1 LDKKLLVGVAVGV
14 LVAIIVVVAL
24 LPSSGFLKNYVQENP
39 QSPGALKAAS
49 IEIKPVVVSINRTSV
64 LSSSDKEA
72 VIVTKFDV
80 LNPND
85 VTVILEAITYDLYEN
100 GVLVGH
106 GQIGERLEGALES
119 SNYYTLVE
127 HYTNQLDGKV
137 TIQNT
142 GNNPQLW
149 SALQKSDTKWN
160 IVGQAYYNTNTVLS
174 GQPGSVGFNSTQ

>member
-1 LDKKLLVGVAVGV
+1 LDKKLLVGAAVGV

-24 LPSSGFLKNYVQENP
+24 LPSSGFLKNIIQENP
-39 QSPGALKAAS
+39 QAPGGLRAAS
-49 IEIKPVVVSINRTSV
+49 TEIKPVIVTVNGTSV
-64 LSSSDKEA
+64 LSSTDTEA
-72 VIVTKFDV
+72 IVVTKFDV

-100 GVLVGH
+100 GILVGH
-106 GQIGERLEGALES
+106 GQIGQRLEGALES

-127 HYTNQLDGKV
+127 HYPNQMDGKV

-142 GNNPQLW
+142 GNNPELW

-160 IVGQAYYNTNTVLS
+160 IMGQAFYNTNTVL
-174 GQPGSVGFNSTQ
+174 GGHPGSVDFNFTQ

>member
-1 LDKKLLVGVAVGV
+1 MDKKLLVGAAVGV

-24 LPSSGFLKNYVQENP
+24 LPSSGFLKNFIQENP
-39 QSPGALKAAS
+39 QAPGGLRAAS
-49 IEIKPVVVSINRTSV
+49 TEIKPIIVTVNGTSV

-72 VIVTKFDV
+72 VVVTKLDV

-106 GQIGERLEGALES
+106 GQIGQKLEGALES

-127 HYTNQLDGKV
+127 HYTNQMDGKV

-142 GNNPQLW
+142 GNNPELW

-160 IVGQAYYNTNTVLS
+160 IMGKAFYNTNTVLS
-174 GQPGSVGFNSTQ
+174 GQPGSVDFNFTQ

>member
-1 LDKKLLVGVAVGV
+1 MDKKLLVGVTIGV

-39 QSPGALKAAS
+39 QAPGALKAAS
-49 IEIKPVVVSINRTSV
+49 IQIQPVVVTINKTSV
-64 LSSSDKEA
+64 LSATDKEA
-72 VIVTKFDV
+72 VIITKFDV

-100 GVLVGH
+100 NVLVGH
-106 GQIGERLEGALES
+106 GQIGEKLEGALES
-119 SNYYTLVE
+119 SNYYTLVG

-137 TIQNT
+137 TIENT
-142 GNNPQLW
+142 GNNPELW

-174 GQPGSVGFNSTQ
+174 GQPGSVSFNSTQ

>member
-1 LDKKLLVGVAVGV
+1 MDKKLLVGAAVGV

-24 LPSSGFLKNYVQENP
+24 LPSSGFLKNFIQGNP
-39 QSPGALKAAS
+39 QAPGGLRAAS
-49 IEIKPVVVSINRTSV
+49 TEIKPVVVTINKTSV
-64 LSSSDKEA
+64 LSFTNKES
-72 VIVTKFDV
+72 IIDTKFDV
-80 LNPND
+80 LNPNS

-137 TIQNT
+137 ILENT
-142 GNNPQLW
+142 GNNPELW
-149 SALQKSDTKWN
+149 SAIQKNDTKWS
-160 IVGQAYYNTNTVLS
+160 IVGQAFYNTNTVLS
-174 GQPGSVGFNSTQ
+174 GQPGSIGFNSTQ

>member
-1 LDKKLLVGVAVGV
+1 MDKKLLVGVTIGV

-39 QSPGALKAAS
+39 QAPGALKAAS
-49 IEIKPVVVSINRTSV
+49 IQIQPVVVTINKTSV
-64 LSSSDKEA
+64 LSVTDKEA

-100 GVLVGH
+100 NVLVGH
-106 GQIGERLEGALES
+106 GQIGEKLEGALES
-119 SNYYTLVE
+119 SNYYTLVG

-137 TIQNT
+137 TIENT
-142 GNNPQLW
+142 GNNPELW

-160 IVGQAYYNTNTVLS
+160 VAGQAFYNTNTILS
-174 GQPGSVGFNSTQ
+174 GQPGSVNFNSTQ

>member
-1 LDKKLLVGVAVGV
+1 MVGAAVGV

-24 LPSSGFLKNYVQENP
+24 LPSSGFLKNIIQENP
-39 QSPGALKAAS
+39 QAPGGLRAAS
-49 IEIKPVVVSINRTSV
+49 TEIKPIVVTINKISV
-64 LSSSDKEA
+64 LSFSNKES
-72 VIVTKFDV
+72 IIDTKFDV
-80 LNPND
+80 SNPND

-127 HYTNQLDGKV
+127 HYTNQMDGKV

-142 GNNPQLW
+142 GNNPELW
-149 SALQKSDTKWN
+149 SALQKSDTKWS
-160 IVGQAYYNTNTVLS
+160 IVGQAFYNTNTVLS
-174 GQPGSVGFNSTQ
+174 GQPGSIGFNSTQ